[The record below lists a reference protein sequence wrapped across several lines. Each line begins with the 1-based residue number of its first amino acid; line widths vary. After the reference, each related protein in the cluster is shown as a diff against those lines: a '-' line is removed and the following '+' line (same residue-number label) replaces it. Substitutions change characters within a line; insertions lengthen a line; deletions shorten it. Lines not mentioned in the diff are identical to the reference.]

1 LNITIDKYKKK
12 DESMNCTKIIII
24 ACLSMGISSSMTF
37 GLETS
42 STRLTNLS
50 QNQFSSF
57 YQGIIN
63 SFIGILKIPQSIATT
78 VSEWNDK
85 TKIIISTTIIAG
97 LLTIC
102 QRKEIAEWI
111 SDLIVP
117 PTEKTKKQRNQITE
131 LRWDKNYEK
140 KAAEFLKK

>member
-1 LNITIDKYKKK
+1 MKYA
-12 DESMNCTKIIII
+12 KIIII
-24 ACLSMGISSSMTF
+24 VSLSMGLSSSILF

-50 QNQFSSF
+50 QNQFSGF
-57 YQGIIN
+57 YQGMIN
-63 SFIGILKIPQSIATT
+63 SFIGILKIPQSIAAT
-78 VSEWNDK
+78 VNEWNDK
-85 TKIIISTTIIAG
+85 TKIIISTTIIG
-97 LLTIC
+97 SLLAMY

-117 PTEKTKKQRNQITE
+117 PTDKTKKQRKQITE
-131 LRWDKNYEK
+131 LRWDKDYEK